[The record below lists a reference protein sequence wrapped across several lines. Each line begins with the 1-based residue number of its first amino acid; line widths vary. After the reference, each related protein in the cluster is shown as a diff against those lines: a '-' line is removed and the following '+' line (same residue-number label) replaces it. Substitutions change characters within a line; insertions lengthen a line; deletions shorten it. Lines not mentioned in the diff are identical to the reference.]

1 MSTDPSWA
9 CPVLH
14 VDMDAFYASVLLRE
28 RPDLRTSPV
37 IVGGGPRGVV
47 LAANYVARGYGIT
60 SAMSGTRA
68 RRLCPH
74 VVSLRPDH
82 ALFATVSR
90 AVIEIFRQVTPVVE
104 TVSLDEAFLDVSG
117 AVRRLG
123 SPRAIGEMLRARV
136 HDEQRITCSVGVA
149 PSISVAKLASTHAKP
164 DGLLVVPPEQVTAF
178 LRPLDVGALWGVG
191 EKTRARLH
199 RRGLRLVGD
208 LADTPVDVAQ
218 EVVGSAAGAHLHALA
233 RGVDRRTVQTRRAP
247 AFGGAGAGGDGA
259 DAGAS
264 VGAQRTLARD
274 TDEPAVLLREL
285 LGLTTGVTSRL
296 RVAGLVGRT
305 VVLTVRHADFTTVS
319 RSRTLTEPTDV
330 TVEVFAQVTRLL
342 DALHLGRT
350 RVRLVGV
357 RVEGLRLRAGVQRQL
372 SLDEAERGW
381 AEADRAV
388 DRAARRFGDRAVRPA
403 SLLAPAPA
411 ARSGARAGVD
421 PGHGAG
427 PRPPGSPERVGR
439 PGPGSPPGGS

>member
-1 MSTDPSWA
+1 MSADPSLA

-28 RPDLRTSPV
+28 RPDLRSRPV
-37 IVGGGPRGVV
+37 VVGGGPRGVV
-47 LAANYVARGYGIT
+47 LAANYVARGFGVH

-68 RRLCPH
+68 RRLCPDL
-74 VVSLRPDH
+74 VALRPDH

-104 TVSLDEAFLDVSG
+104 TISLDEAFLDVAG

-123 SPRAIGEMLRARV
+123 SPRAIGELLRARV

-149 PSISVAKLASTHAKP
+149 PTLSVAKLASTRSKP

-191 EKTRARLH
+191 EKTGARLR
-199 RRGLRLVGD
+199 RRGIRLVGE
-208 LADTPVDVAQ
+208 LADTPLDVVQ
-218 EVVGSAAGAHLHALA
+218 DVVGIAAGAHLHALA
-233 RGVDRRTVQTRRAP
+233 RGVDPRRVQSRRAP

-259 DAGAS
+259 DTGAS
-264 VGAQRTLARD
+264 VGAQSTLPRD
-274 TDEPAVLLREL
+274 TTERAVLLREL
-285 LGLTTGVTSRL
+285 LRLTTGVTARL
-296 RVAGLVGRT
+296 RAAGLVGRT

-319 RSRTLTEPTDV
+319 RARSLSEPTDV
-330 TVEVFAQVTRLL
+330 TVEVFAQVGALL
-342 DALHLGRT
+342 EALVPGRP

-357 RVEGLRLRAGVQRQL
+357 RVEALRPRAGVQHQL
-372 SLDEAERGW
+372 ALDEPERGR

-388 DRAARRFGDRAVRPA
+388 DRAARRFGERVVRPA
-403 SLLAPAPA
+403 SLLTPADGTAPPA
-411 ARSGARAGVD
+411 SPRS
-421 PGHGAG
+421 
-427 PRPPGSPERVGR
+427 PRRVVPPGAAER
-439 PGPGSPPGGS
+439 GPGS